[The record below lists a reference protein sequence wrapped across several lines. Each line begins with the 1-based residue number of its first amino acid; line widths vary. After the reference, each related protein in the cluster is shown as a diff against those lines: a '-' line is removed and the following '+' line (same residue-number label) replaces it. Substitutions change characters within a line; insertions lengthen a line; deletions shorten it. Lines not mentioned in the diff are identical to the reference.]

1 MKDNFPCRIIYETF
15 YTVFSLILTEFEL
28 IYVLYKSINQM
39 FHGVSCKR
47 FQSLSLIIIY
57 TEYIFEVERVNA
69 FFFGFSLFIKA
80 LQYDCTS
87 LSCSYWYMI
96 GTWGFIRKKK
106 NHLVVAIDN

>member
-69 FFFGFSLFIKA
+69 FFLAFLVYKSLA
-80 LQYDCTS
+80 
-87 LSCSYWYMI
+87 
-96 GTWGFIRKKK
+96 
-106 NHLVVAIDN
+106 V